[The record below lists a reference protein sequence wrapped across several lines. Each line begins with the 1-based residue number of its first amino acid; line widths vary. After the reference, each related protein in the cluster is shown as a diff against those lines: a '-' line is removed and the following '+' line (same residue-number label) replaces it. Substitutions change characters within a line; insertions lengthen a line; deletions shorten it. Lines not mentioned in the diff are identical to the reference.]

1 MNNFQAI
8 VCYFVHDLK
17 YFCHMANSVSRENE
31 PNPVLWL
38 ATQAGEMELSCTLG
52 IMRCVP

>member
-17 YFCHMANSVSRENE
+17 YFCRMANSVSREDE
-31 PNPVLWL
+31 PNPVL
-38 ATQAGEMELSCTLG
+38 
-52 IMRCVP
+52 